1 MLDCLGSAPGFT
13 LVTMDAYR
21 FKRALRDIRRTKTY
35 QKYLYPGKS
44 PILISDACRF
54 LLENCDSSFLFD
66 LILKSQELK
75 ILRDEPFQIW
85 RLHQLSKDM
94 SWILSCSSRS
104 VKKPLFIHLI
114 PFTSFPLQEITIWV
128 IQKAALL
135 PQER

>member
-1 MLDCLGSAPGFT
+1 M
-13 LVTMDAYR
+13 TMDAYR
-21 FKRALRDIRRTKTY
+21 IRRVLKDSQRTKTFH
-35 QKYLYPGKS
+35 KYLYPGKS

-54 LLENCDSSFLFD
+54 LLENCESSFLFD
-66 LILKSQELK
+66 AILKSQELR

-94 SWILSCSSRS
+94 SWILSCSSDS
-104 VKKPLFIHLI
+104 VKKPLFIHSI